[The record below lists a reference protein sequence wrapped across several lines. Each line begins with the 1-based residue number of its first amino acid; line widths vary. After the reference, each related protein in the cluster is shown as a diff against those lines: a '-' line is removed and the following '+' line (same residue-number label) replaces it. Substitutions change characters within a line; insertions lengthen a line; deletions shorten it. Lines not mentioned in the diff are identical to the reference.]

1 MHEIFITVTGNVAS
15 RPRLAVTKAGHAVT
29 SFRLASTPRRY
40 DKAKAEWSDG
50 PTAWFSV
57 SCWRALADHV
67 GSSLSLGDPVIVH
80 GKLQVRDFTR
90 GDGTAGT
97 SLDLDAQTI
106 GHDLNRG
113 TSMYSRTPRPGEG
126 RSEPSA
132 EPGAEPS
139 RDPQQAP
146 PQAA

>member
-1 MHEIFITVTGNVAS
+1 MHEIYTTVTGNVAS
-15 RPRLAVTKAGHAVT
+15 RPRVAVTKAGHAVT
-29 SFRLASTPRRY
+29 SFRLASTARRY
-40 DKAKAEWSDG
+40 DRAKAEWTDG

-80 GKLQVRDFTR
+80 GKLQVRDYTR
-90 GDGTAGT
+90 GDGTSGT

-113 TSMYSRTPRPGEG
+113 TSMFNRVQRQGENPSRPNP
-126 RSEPSA
+126 EPY
-132 EPGAEPS
+132 
-139 RDPQQAP
+139 RDPQQP
-146 PQAA
+146 TDQAA